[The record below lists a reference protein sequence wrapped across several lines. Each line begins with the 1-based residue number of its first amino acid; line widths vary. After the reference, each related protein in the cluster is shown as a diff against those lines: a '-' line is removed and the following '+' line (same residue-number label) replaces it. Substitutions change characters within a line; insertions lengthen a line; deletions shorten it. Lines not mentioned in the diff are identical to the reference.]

1 MSTRD
6 DYIAKMKTQLDAW
19 NAEIDALEDKAS
31 DVRADVKVKYDEQLA
46 ALRVKRQEGEKKL
59 DEMQE
64 ASETAWEQIKTESEN
79 VWAAFKD
86 SVEAFQQHFKT

>member
-31 DVRADVKVKYDEQLA
+31 DVRVDVKVKYDGCGSFVTT
-46 ALRVKRQEGEKKL
+46 RS
-59 DEMQE
+59 DW
-64 ASETAWEQIKTESEN
+64 ETTG
-79 VWAAFKD
+79 
-86 SVEAFQQHFKT
+86 